1 MAAMASDSADQQI
14 ISRSK
19 LLLVEGENERRFF
32 VALLGRLELSDGLQV
47 LNYGGKT
54 QLRPF
59 LSTLHLAPGYSDL
72 TALGVTRDADESFA
86 SAFQSICSS
95 LGNAGLG
102 VPDQTR
108 VLTSGKPSVSVF
120 VLPNCSSPG
129 MLETLNLSAVQDDP
143 AMLCV
148 ERYFQ
153 CLEESAS
160 IPSKNPDKA
169 RAHAFLASRTKP
181 ELRVG
186 EAAEAGY
193 WQLDSPVYDPLKSFL
208 LAL

>member
-1 MAAMASDSADQQI
+1 MAEVANAGADRQE

-32 VALLGRLELSDGLQV
+32 VALLRRLELSDAVQV

-54 QLRPF
+54 QLRPL
-59 LSTLHLAPGYSDL
+59 LSTLHLVPGYSDL

-86 SAFQSICSS
+86 SAFQSICNS

-108 VLTSGKPSVSVF
+108 APTSATPSVSVF
-120 VLPNCSSPG
+120 VLPDCSSPG
-129 MLETLNLSAVQDDP
+129 MLETLCLSAMQDDP
-143 AMLCV
+143 AMPCV
-148 ERYFQ
+148 EQYFQ

-169 RAHAFLASRTKP
+169 RAHAFLASRSKP

-193 WQLDSPVYDPLKSFL
+193 WQLDSPVYYPLKSFL